1 MTRNPGQSELNEDAA
16 SIDEATGDMR
26 EGAMSLTARGSAI
39 ASDAMDEWRET
50 VHHVRTAGHEYT
62 ERAYEVGKRKAEEA
76 AFYTELG
83 YEEAIDLVRQRP
95 IAALSIAAGV
105 GFLLGLVTARR

>member
-26 EGAMSLTARGSAI
+26 EVATSLTGRGAAM
-39 ASDAMDEWRET
+39 ASDAMNTWRET
-50 VHHVRTAGHEYT
+50 VHHVRTAKQEYT
-62 ERAYEVGKRKAEEA
+62 ERAYEVGKRRAEEA

-105 GFLLGLVTARR
+105 GLFLGLVTARR

>member
-1 MTRNPGQSELNEDAA
+1 MTRNPGQFELNEDAA

-26 EGAMSLTARGSAI
+26 EVATSLTGRSSTM
-39 ASDAMDEWRET
+39 ASDAMHAWRET
-50 VHHVRTAGHEYT
+50 VHHARTAGQEYT
-62 ERAYEVGKRKAEEA
+62 ERAYEVGRRRAEEA

-83 YEEAIDLVRQRP
+83 YEEAIDRVRQRP
-95 IAALSIAAGV
+95 IAAVSIAAGI

>member
-16 SIDEATGDMR
+16 SMDEATGDMR
-26 EGAMSLTARGSAI
+26 EGTMSLTARGATM
-39 ASDAMDEWRET
+39 ASDAMEAWQES

-62 ERAYEVGKRKAEEA
+62 ERAYEAGKRKAEEA

-95 IAALSIAAGV
+95 LAALSIAAGI
-105 GFLLGLVTARR
+105 GFLMGIVTARR

>member
-16 SIDEATGDMR
+16 SIDEAIGDMR
-26 EGAMSLTARGSAI
+26 EGAMSLTARGAAM
-39 ASDAMDEWRET
+39 ASDAMEAWRES
-50 VHHVRTAGHEYT
+50 VHHVRAARQEYT
-62 ERAYEVGKRKAEEA
+62 ERAYEVGKRRAEEA

-95 IAALSIAAGV
+95 IAALSIAAGF
-105 GFLLGLVTARR
+105 GFILGLVTARR